1 LGLPLLAHHPQRAEP
16 LLGPRPS
23 SRAYRYVGKA
33 IRSSKATANIPILI
47 QTALP
52 EWQVREWFS
61 DYDAYLQK
69 PFDVPPMLDVIADLL
84 RGKAAAVA

>member
-1 LGLPLLAHHPQRAEP
+1 MLDVTMPELNGAD
-16 LLGPRPS
+16 
-23 SRAYRYVGKA
+23 VGKA

-69 PFDVPPMLDVIADLL
+69 PLDVPKMLDVVADLL
-84 RGKAAAVA
+84 EGKAAAVA